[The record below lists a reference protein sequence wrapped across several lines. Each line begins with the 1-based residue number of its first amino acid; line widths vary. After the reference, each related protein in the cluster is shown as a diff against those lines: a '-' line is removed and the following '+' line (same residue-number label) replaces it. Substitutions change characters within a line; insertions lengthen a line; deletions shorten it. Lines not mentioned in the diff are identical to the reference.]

1 MRCPMPKCNKPRR
14 TWKYSEN
21 FKATAVA
28 MSYIEGV
35 KNNDVAEKLDIHP
48 YMLSRWRKEY
58 REGRIVIDKRQKLT
72 NGKKETKEL
81 SKLKRLEKEN
91 AQLKKELDLLK
102 KWQRFLA
109 EEHQSDIDSSK
120 ELDT

>member
-1 MRCPMPKCNKPRR
+1 MAKVKKPRR

-28 MSYIEGV
+28 MSHVDGL

-58 REGRIVIDKRQKLT
+58 REGRIVVDKRQKIT
-72 NGKKETKEL
+72 NSKKETKEL
-81 SKLKRLEKEN
+81 SKLKKLEKEN
-91 AQLKKELDLLK
+91 AQLKKELYLLK
-102 KWQRFLA
+102 SGNGFLRRNIRTISI
-109 EEHQSDIDSSK
+109 HQ
-120 ELDT
+120 ET

>member
-1 MRCPMPKCNKPRR
+1 MAKVNKPRR

-28 MSYIEGV
+28 MSYVDGV

-58 REGRIVIDKRQKLT
+58 REGKIVVDKRQKIT
-72 NGKKETKEL
+72 NSKKETKEL
-81 SKLKRLEKEN
+81 SKLKKLEKEN

-109 EEHQSDIDSSK
+109 EEHQNDIDSSRNSK
-120 ELDT
+120 ASSV

>member
-1 MRCPMPKCNKPRR
+1 MAKVNKPRR

-72 NGKKETKEL
+72 NAKKETKEL
-81 SKLKRLEKEN
+81 SKLHKLEKEN
-91 AQLKKELDLLK
+91 KQLKKELDLLK

-109 EEHQSDIDSSK
+109 EEHQHDIDSSK
-120 ELDT
+120 DSKE

>member
-1 MRCPMPKCNKPRR
+1 MAKVNKPRR

-28 MSYIEGV
+28 MSYIEGA

-48 YMLSRWRKEY
+48 YMLSRWRKDY
-58 REGRIVIDKRQKLT
+58 REGRIVIDKRQKIT
-72 NGKKETKEL
+72 NAKKETKEL
-81 SKLKRLEKEN
+81 SKLKKLEKEN

-109 EEHQSDIDSSK
+109 EEHQNGIDLSRGS
-120 ELDT
+120 ETP